1 MVSPKSWRALYPFRS
16 RFFET
21 GGHRL
26 HYLDEGEGDP
36 VVMLH
41 GNPTWSFYFRNLVRA
56 LSPAYRC
63 VVPDHIGCG
72 LSDKPGDETYD
83 FRLESRVRDL
93 EGLLE
98 SLGLTGRITLLV
110 HDWGGMIGMAY
121 AHRNPERVSRFVV
134 ANTAAFGPPGGKA
147 IPLRLRMIRNLSAFG
162 TPAVLGCN
170 AFARAALWMAPRRRM
185 APEVRAGLI
194 APYDRPRHRLA
205 TLRFVE
211 DIPLEPGDPS
221 YDLVRAVDRNLAR
234 FRDRPMLILWGRHDF
249 VFDLDYL
256 AEWRRRFPGARHR
269 RFDDAG
275 HYLIEDRPIE
285 IAAYV
290 KDFLKKTTI

>member
-1 MVSPKSWRALYPFRS
+1 MVSADGWRALYPFRS
-16 RFFET
+16 RFFQT

-26 HYLDEGEGDP
+26 HYLDEGTGDP

-56 LSPAYRC
+56 LASEYRC

-72 LSDKPGDETYD
+72 LSDKPANGSYD

-93 EGLLE
+93 ERLLDA
-98 SLGLTGRITLLV
+98 LGLERITLLV

-121 AHRNPERVSRFVV
+121 AHRNPERVSRLVV
-134 ANTAAFGPPGGKA
+134 TNTAAFGPPGGKG
-147 IPLRLRMIRNLSAFG
+147 IPIRLRLIRDLAPFG
-162 TPAVLGCN
+162 TPAVLGFN
-170 AFARAALWMAPRRRM
+170 AFARGALWMAPRRRL
-185 APEVRAGLI
+185 APAVRAGLV
-194 APYDRPRHRLA
+194 APYDSPRNRRA
-205 TLRFVE
+205 TLRFVQ

-221 YDLVRAVDRNLAR
+221 FDLVDAVDRNLGQ
-234 FRDRPMLILWGRHDF
+234 FGDRPMLILWGRHDF
-249 VFDLDYL
+249 VFDLDYF
-256 AEWRRRFPGARHR
+256 AEWKRRFPRARHR

-275 HYLIEDRPIE
+275 HYLIEDKPVE

-290 KDFLKKTTI
+290 KDFLKKTVV